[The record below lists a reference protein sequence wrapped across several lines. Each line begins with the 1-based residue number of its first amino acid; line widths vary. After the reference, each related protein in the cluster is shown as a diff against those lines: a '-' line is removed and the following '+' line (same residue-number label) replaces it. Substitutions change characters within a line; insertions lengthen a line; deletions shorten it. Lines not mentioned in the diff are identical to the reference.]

1 MMGSQLNHFY
11 FLLNYL
17 ESYKIFTSKF
27 FKNIK
32 IRQSKHTNQAAQIL
46 SIVVTQIPDES
57 KEYISKGCI
66 VILIYAFHECWIRNA
81 YTLHGLIL

>member
-1 MMGSQLNHFY
+1 MESRLNHFY

-32 IRQSKHTNQAAQIL
+32 I
-46 SIVVTQIPDES
+46 TQGS
-57 KEYISKGCI
+57 Q
-66 VILIYAFHECWIRNA
+66 W
-81 YTLHGLIL
+81 TLPVEWT